1 MEKKMEKLMHA
12 KIVGSLRPFTV
23 GSNAGGGC
31 GVVVE
36 HDDGG
41 GTRFLPHLFSV
52 RVDGGAIL
60 TALSLRD
67 VADHLNEAYMASH
80 AALHPQS

>member
-36 HDDGG
+36 HDDGRREKVYRFVTRSIG
-41 GTRFLPHLFSV
+41 GRPRDTSEETEDWVLLRSMGLV
-52 RVDGGAIL
+52 R
-60 TALSLRD
+60 
-67 VADHLNEAYMASH
+67 
-80 AALHPQS
+80 